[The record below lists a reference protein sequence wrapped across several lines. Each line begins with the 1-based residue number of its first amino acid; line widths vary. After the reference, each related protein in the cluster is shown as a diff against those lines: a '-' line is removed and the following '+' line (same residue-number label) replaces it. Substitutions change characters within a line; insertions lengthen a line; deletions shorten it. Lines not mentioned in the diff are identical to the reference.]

1 MKINSKSFSN
11 RDILLLLLMLS
22 SMNFLGFG
30 NYIMTYGLIITIII
44 SINYV
49 YSIICRKTFLL
60 LFLANLTYTVSL
72 SIGQNKIDTTV
83 LVTVLIMPASA
94 YLAGTAYMRSAEKQE
109 NKKQILFKAIILSS
123 ISAGLFAFF
132 TSRQKGSITTTYS
145 ALYQLNQQ
153 RNSLSIWNGAP
164 IGATA
169 LAMYML
175 PCILLLFFS
184 FFCLKGFKRV
194 TTVICGVLCIV
205 ASFSIASRLNIFSA
219 VIIVVISYVM
229 AMKRNS
235 GMNRMRILA
244 ISGVLIFCIV
254 IAFVGNL
261 FGFRDMFFESVL
273 IQRLSYYEGNVFSAT
288 GRLETYSETWS
299 QIIRNPFGGIIDQ
312 SGVSSHNI
320 FLQYAIG
327 GGWLSVVLAV
337 MFFVKIYKNI
347 IMGIKRY
354 AGNDVNYFVVPLL
367 IGFVGMVMVEAP
379 FLSNPLM
386 YSVFIAYIAMI
397 EEYYLGLK
405 TADDY

>member
-1 MKINSKSFSN
+1 MNSKSYSN
-11 RDILLLLLMLS
+11 REILLLLLMLS
-22 SMNFLGFG
+22 SVNFLGYG
-30 NYIMTYGLIITIII
+30 NYIMAYGLIITIIV
-44 SINYV
+44 SINNV
-49 YSIICRKTFLL
+49 YSIICRRSFLL
-60 LFLANLTYTVSL
+60 LFLANLTYSLFL
-72 SIGQNKIDTTV
+72 SIGQNAIDTTV
-83 LVTVLIMPASA
+83 FITALIMPASA
-94 YLAGTAYMRSAEKQE
+94 FITGAAYMRCAENQE
-109 NKKQILFKAIILSS
+109 NRKQILFKAIILSA

-132 TSRQKGSITTTYS
+132 TSRKKGSITTTYS

-153 RNSLSIWNGAP
+153 RNSLSIWNGVS

-169 LAMYML
+169 LAMYLL

-194 TTVICGVLCIV
+194 TTFICGLLCIV
-205 ASFSIASRLNIFSA
+205 ASFNIASRLNIFSA
-219 VIIVVISYVM
+219 VLIVVISYFM

-244 ISGVLIFCIV
+244 ISGFLALCIV
-254 IAFVGNL
+254 IVFMGNL

-273 IQRLSYYEGNVFSAT
+273 MQRLSYYKGNVFSSV
-288 GRLETYSETWS
+288 GRLEIYVDTMS
-299 QIIRNPFGGIIDQ
+299 QIIRNPLGGIIDR

-327 GGWLSVVLAV
+327 GGWLSLVLVV

-354 AGNDVNYFVVPLL
+354 PSKDVYFFVVPLL
-367 IGFVGMVMVEAP
+367 IGFLGIVMVEAP
-379 FLSNPLM
+379 LLSNPLM
-386 YSVFIAYIAMI
+386 YSVFISYIAMI

-405 TADDY
+405 KADD